1 MTANIRGDVA
11 VEQDKKSKR
20 IEVRL
25 RDLGQL
31 FNTMD
36 PSPFHDKDLDQDAEE
51 YIESWAQ
58 EFPVKEQVMLVIHLA
73 EWPAGQDPQA
83 LVERAIHNY
92 FSYKARIS
100 KWELRR
106 LLLEGWWSLLIGV
119 AFLFL
124 CLIAGNSIGETE
136 KGTILRL
143 LRESLV
149 IGGWVAMWRPLEIYL
164 YAWWPI
170 FRLGRIREKLSR
182 MPVVVVHGSSQ

>member
-1 MTANIRGDVA
+1 MAQ
-11 VEQDKKSKR
+11 EKKSKR
-20 IEVRL
+20 MEVRL

-73 EWPAGQDPQA
+73 EWPAEQDPQA

-92 FSYKARIS
+92 FSYKARIN

-106 LLLEGWWSLLIGV
+106 LLLEGGWSLLIGI

-124 CLIAGNSIGETE
+124 CLIAGESIGEAG
-136 KGTILRL
+136 KGTFLSL

-149 IGGWVAMWRPLEIYL
+149 IGGWVAMWRPLEICL

-170 FRLGRIREKLSR
+170 FRRGRIREKLSR
-182 MPVVVVHGSSQ
+182 MPVKVVRSSAQ

>member
-1 MTANIRGDVA
+1 MAANRRGGLV
-11 VEQDKKSKR
+11 VEQEKKSKR

-58 EFPVKEQVMLVIHLA
+58 EFPVKERVMLVIHLA

-83 LVERAIHNY
+83 LAEQAIHNY
-92 FSYKARIS
+92 FSYKARIN

-106 LLLEGWWSLLIGV
+106 LLLEGWWSLLIGI

-124 CLIAGNSIGETE
+124 CLIAGKSIGEAE
-136 KGTILRL
+136 KGTFLSL

-149 IGGWVAMWRPLEIYL
+149 IGGWVAMWRPLEICL

-170 FRLGRIREKLSR
+170 FRRGLIREKLSR
-182 MPVVVVHGSSQ
+182 MPVKVIHGSAQ

>member
-1 MTANIRGDVA
+1 MALVQENI
-11 VEQDKKSKR
+11 SKR

-58 EFPVKEQVMLVIHLA
+58 EFPVKERVMLVIHLA
-73 EWPAGQDPQA
+73 EWPAEQDTQTLVAQA
-83 LVERAIHNY
+83 LHNY
-92 FSYKARIS
+92 FSYKARIN

-106 LLLEGWWSLLIGV
+106 LLLEGWWSLLIGI

-124 CLIAGNSIGETE
+124 CLIAGKSIGETQR
-136 KGTILRL
+136 GTFLSL
-143 LRESLV
+143 LRESLL

-170 FRLGRIREKLSR
+170 FRRGRIREKLSR
-182 MPVVVVHGSSQ
+182 MPVEVIHGTTQ